1 MKYNAMEILIWAVS
15 HNVSPICGYNLYV
28 SQMVKFISERCVGT
42 LRRCPHLKTYDID
55 GDFY

>member
-1 MKYNAMEILIWAVS
+1 MEILILAVS
-15 HNVSPICGYNLYV
+15 HNVTPICGYNLNV

-42 LRRCPHLKTYDID
+42 LRRCPHFKTYDID